1 MNISFFMNE
10 ALKEANKALSK
21 NEVPIGGIIID
32 NNSKIILSRGHNQIN
47 NNKNAIYHC
56 EIALIFEAT
65 KKLQRKYLN
74 NTTLFV
80 TLEPCTMCAAAIS
93 EAHISTV
100 YFAAYDEKNGG
111 VEKLRIA
118 FNKNNIFVPDI
129 YGGICESQS
138 KKMLKNFFKNNRK

>member
-1 MNISFFMNE
+1 MRILLYRSQIIGAE
-10 ALKEANKALSK
+10 G
-21 NEVPIGGIIID
+21 EVPITAVILD
-32 NNSKIILSRGHNQIN
+32 NLGRCIGHGSNTR
-47 NNKNAIYHC
+47 NKEKNPMGHA
-56 EIALIFEAT
+56 EIAAISQASWVKNDWRLNDCTLI
-65 KKLQRKYLN
+65 
-74 NTTLFV
+74 V

-100 YFAAYDEKNGG
+100 YFGAYDEKNGG